1 MIENKDEKAIKHAK
15 NKKVLK
21 IVGIVL
27 LLAGVC
33 CAVTGFVDMGLSMRR
48 MEMPGLFFLLI
59 IGFPSIA
66 IGGML
71 TLMGFR
77 KEMATYIK
85 NESVPVFNEASE
97 EMKPGISA
105 VAGAVKEGVTASVI
119 CHACGESNT
128 EGSNFCRKCGHPL
141 SSVCPRCNAEV
152 PSDAAFCPKCGERL
166 K

>member
-1 MIENKDEKAIKHAK
+1 MIENKDEKMLKHAK
-15 NKKVLK
+15 NKKKLK
-21 IVGIVL
+21 IIGIILIV
-27 LLAGVC
+27 AGVC

-48 MEMPGLFFLLI
+48 MEMPRLFFLLI

-71 TLMGFR
+71 ALMGFR

-105 VAGAVKEGVTASVI
+105 VARRGQRGR
-119 CHACGESNT
+119 HGF
-128 EGSNFCRKCGHPL
+128 GDLPRLRRKQYRGKQLLP
-141 SSVCPRCNAEV
+141 
-152 PSDAAFCPKCGERL
+152 
-166 K
+166 

>member
-1 MIENKDEKAIKHAK
+1 MTENKDEKTMKHAK

-48 MEMPGLFFLLI
+48 MEMPRLFFLLI
-59 IGFPSIA
+59 IGFPSIG

-77 KEMATYIK
+77 KEVATYIK

-105 VAGAVKEGVTASVI
+105 IAGAVKDAGKTVV
-119 CHACGESNT
+119 CPYCGSAN
-128 EGSNFCRKCGHPL
+128 GADDNFCRKCGKPL
-141 SSVCPRCNAEV
+141 SSVCPRCGASV
-152 PSDAAFCPKCGERL
+152 APDSFFCPKCGERL

>member
-1 MIENKDEKAIKHAK
+1 MIENKDEKMLKHAR
-15 NKKVLK
+15 NKKILK
-21 IVGIVL
+21 IAGITVL
-27 LLAGVC
+27 TLGVC
-33 CAVTGFVDMGLSMRR
+33 CTVAGFINMATSIAA
-48 MEMPGLFFLLI
+48 MEMPRLFFLLI
-59 IGFPSIA
+59 IGLPC
-66 IGGML
+66 IGIGLML
-71 TLMGFR
+71 TLTGFR

-85 NESVPVFNEASE
+85 NESVPVFNEAGE

-141 SSVCPRCNAEV
+141 SSVCPRCGASV
-152 PSDAAFCPKCGERL
+152 APDSFFCPKCGEKL

>member
-1 MIENKDEKAIKHAK
+1 MMENKDEKTMKHAK

-48 MEMPGLFFLLI
+48 MEMPRLFFLLI
-59 IGFPSIA
+59 IGFPSIG

-77 KEMATYIK
+77 KEVATYIK

-105 VAGAVKEGVTASVI
+105 IAGAVKEAGRTVVCPNCGYANDADGNFCSKCGKPLTSACPHCGADVTADAV
-119 CHACGESNT
+119 
-128 EGSNFCRKCGHPL
+128 FC
-141 SSVCPRCNAEV
+141 S
-152 PSDAAFCPKCGERL
+152 KCGEKL

>member
-1 MIENKDEKAIKHAK
+1 MTENKDEKTMKHAK

-48 MEMPGLFFLLI
+48 MEMPRLFFLLI
-59 IGFPSIA
+59 IGFPSIG

-85 NESVPVFNEASE
+85 NESVPVFNEAGE

-105 VAGAVKEGVTASVI
+105 IAGAVKDAGKTVV
-119 CHACGESNT
+119 CPYCGSSN
-128 EGSNFCRKCGHPL
+128 GADDNFCSKCGKPL
-141 SSVCPRCNAEV
+141 VFTCPRCNAKV
-152 PSDAAFCPKCGERL
+152 SADSAFCPKCGEKL